1 MICCFF
7 FYIVLLFVVY
17 KVIDRLIRLPR
28 IGRYEDRYILVTGC
42 DTGFGNLLA
51 KRLDELGCHV
61 FAGCFTEKGEVD
73 LKKTSSERLHAFP
86 LDVTKPESVQNAFDF
101 VKSKLP
107 PEKGLWGVM
116 NNAGVISYCG
126 PPDWVHLEDYKRQ
139 CDVNL
144 WGLIDVSLKFM
155 PLVKKEKGR
164 IVNTASIAGRLS
176 FPLVLPYSI
185 AKTGVEVFTDGIR
198 RSLRVFGCKAIII
211 EPGAHK
217 TFLMS
222 AENWADGYRRIF
234 NDADPQV
241 REEYG
246 EEYFK
251 YLTSP
256 LGLGKLLSIGSE
268 RLTDVVDAYEHALLG
283 LFPRARYMVGRD
295 AVFIYLPIQWLPE
308 WLGDWVFAKLDTDLP
323 LPAALAK
330 KA

>member
-1 MICCFF
+1 MFCWTCV
-7 FYIVLLFVVY
+7 YILLFFVLY
-17 KVIDRLIRLPR
+17 KVFDRLIRLFR
-28 IGRYEDRYILVTGC
+28 IGRYGERYILVTGC

-51 KRLDELGCHV
+51 KRLDQLGCHV
-61 FAGCFTEKGEVD
+61 FAACLTEKGEVD
-73 LKKTSSERLHAFP
+73 LKKVSSERLHVFP
-86 LDVTKPESVQNAFDF
+86 LDVTKPQSVQNALEF

-107 PEKGLWGVM
+107 PEKGLWGVL

-126 PPDWVHLEDYKRQ
+126 MPEWMHLEDYKRQ

-176 FPLVLPYSI
+176 FPTSVPYCIS
-185 AKTGVEVFTDGIR
+185 KTGVEVFTDGIR

-211 EPGAHK
+211 EPGVHK

-222 AENWADGYRRIF
+222 EENLIDGYRRIF
-234 NDADPQV
+234 NDADPEV

-251 YLTSP
+251 YMSSHQALDRYRAS
-256 LGLGKLLSIGSE
+256 GSD
-268 RLTDVVDAYEHALLG
+268 RITDVVDAYEHALLG

-295 AVFIYLPIQWLPE
+295 AIFLYLPIQWMPE
-308 WLGDWVFAKLDTDLP
+308 WLGDWVFEKLDTNIP